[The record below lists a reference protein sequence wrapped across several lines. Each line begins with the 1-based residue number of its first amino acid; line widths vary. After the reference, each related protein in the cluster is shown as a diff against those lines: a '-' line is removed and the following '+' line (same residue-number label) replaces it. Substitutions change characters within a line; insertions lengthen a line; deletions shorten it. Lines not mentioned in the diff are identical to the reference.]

1 MIPLWLWTA
10 FAGLAVG
17 MAYAWWEKRTA
28 RNRPASQTARLKLAA
43 VDEITTL
50 ISDKKQVK
58 AIKLLRLNTGLSLL
72 DAKNRVDDWRAD
84 EERAAAR

>member
-17 MAYAWWEKRTA
+17 MAYAWWEKRNA
-28 RNRPASQTARLKLAA
+28 RNRPASQAARLKLAA

-72 DAKNRVDDWRAD
+72 DAKNRVDDWCAD

>member
-1 MIPLWLWTA
+1 MIPLWVWTA
-10 FAGLAVG
+10 IAGLAVG
-17 MAYAWWEKRTA
+17 MAYAWWEKRKA
-28 RNRPASQTARLKLAA
+28 RNRPASQAAKLKLAA
-43 VDEITTL
+43 VEEITAL

-84 EERAAAR
+84 EERLAAR

>member
-17 MAYAWWEKRTA
+17 MAYAWWQKRNA
-28 RNRPASQTARLKLAA
+28 RNRPASQAAKLKLAA
-43 VDEITTL
+43 VEEITAL

>member
-10 FAGLAVG
+10 CAGLAIG
-17 MAYAWWEKRTA
+17 MAYAWWEKRNA
-28 RNRPASQTARLKLAA
+28 RNRPGSQAARLKLAA
-43 VDEITTL
+43 VEEITAL
-50 ISDKKQVK
+50 IGDRKPIK

-72 DAKNRVDDWRAD
+72 DAKNRVDDWHPD

>member
-17 MAYAWWEKRTA
+17 MAYAWWEKRNA

-43 VDEITTL
+43 VEEITTL
-50 ISDKKQVK
+50 IGDKKQVK

>member
-17 MAYAWWEKRTA
+17 MAYAWWQQRNA
-28 RNRPASQTARLKLAA
+28 RNRPASQAARLKLAA
-43 VDEITTL
+43 VEEITAL
-50 ISDKKQVK
+50 ISEKKPLQ

-72 DAKNRVDDWRAD
+72 DAKNRVDDWRPD
-84 EERAAAR
+84 EEREAAR

>member
-17 MAYAWWEKRTA
+17 MAYAWVVKKKVAAAPR
-28 RNRPASQTARLKLAA
+28 KLTPAA
-43 VDEITTL
+43 VEEITAL
-50 ISDKKQVK
+50 IEDKKTVQ
-58 AIKLLRLNTGLSLL
+58 AIKLLRLNTGNSLL
-72 DAKNRVDDWRAD
+72 DAKNRVDDWRPD